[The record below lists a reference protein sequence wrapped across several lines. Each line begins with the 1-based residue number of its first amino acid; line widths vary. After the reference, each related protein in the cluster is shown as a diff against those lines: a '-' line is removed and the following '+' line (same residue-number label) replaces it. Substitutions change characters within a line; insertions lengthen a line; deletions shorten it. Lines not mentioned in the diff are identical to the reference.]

1 MQPLRGKGG
10 NSFQTIPLA
19 GEPATKN
26 YGHWTLEEVGRVK
39 KLKPNEKVG
48 YNEKVCLN
56 SKVGRVKK
64 WSQVKQWV

>member
-39 KLKPNEKVG
+39 KLKPNEKAV
-48 YNEKVCLN
+48 YNDRG
-56 SKVGRVKK
+56 GRGFPYKDVVP
-64 WSQVKQWV
+64 QIPGQ